1 MCNHYNFQINLADIN
16 DFCFV
21 AIFVQGNPMIRA
33 VACELA
39 KQISRYCQCVYPCE
53 NVEIWTTRCDTNS
66 RDVVLTGRLIP
77 TNVQQGTNLMQA
89 MSQWLGT
96 GRPYITV
103 NNEQVTVDKQ
113 CDVAIDYPYATDCT
127 AGNTGS
133 KSDALGGGNDD
144 DDDDDDNSTGAIVGG
159 LIAGLLIICITIVV
173 VVLIFQV
180 FKRKQQK

>member
-1 MCNHYNFQINLADIN
+1 MVNS
-16 DFCFV
+16 
-21 AIFVQGNPMIRA
+21 

-39 KQISRYCQCVYPCE
+39 EQISKYCECDYPCE
-53 NVEIWTTRCDTNS
+53 YVEIWTVRCNTNF

-77 TNVQQGTNLMQA
+77 TNAQQGTNLMQA
-89 MSQWLGT
+89 MSQWLET
-96 GRPYITV
+96 GRPFVTI

-127 AGNTGS
+127 AGKTGS
-133 KSDALGGGNDD
+133 ALGGSNDD
-144 DDDDDDNSTGAIVGG
+144 DDDDDDSSTGAIVGG

-180 FKRKQQK
+180 FKRKQQKYVTMIDRICALSYGSKLCI